1 MIHPEPY
8 DRVKGCFRAIVEPSC
23 QAVNGQETTVGYYSE
38 VIFPR
43 LCDLLL
49 NRPFVAKHRRHLLAT
64 ACGDVL
70 EIGFGTGLNLPHYP
84 APVRRITT
92 VDPNAGMHRLAQRR
106 IRKWGIEVDQRLLH
120 GERLPFED
128 NRFDCVV
135 CTFTLC
141 SIEEVDQALGEVYRV
156 LKPGGRLLFLEHG
169 LSPEPR
175 VQKWQRRLNWLEM
188 RLADGCHLDRN
199 IKELVTA
206 QPFSSVEV
214 REFYLERTP
223 RTHGYLYRGMATK

>member
-1 MIHPEPY
+1 M
-8 DRVKGCFRAIVEPSC
+8 GF
-23 QAVNGQETTVGYYSE
+23 YSE

-43 LCDLLL
+43 LCDLLMD
-49 NRPFVAKHRRHLLAT
+49 RPFVAKHRQQLLAT
-64 ACGDVL
+64 VYGDVL

-84 APVRRITT
+84 AQVRRITT

-106 IRKWGIEVDQRLLH
+106 VRRSRIEVDQRVLS

-128 NRFDCVV
+128 DRFDCAVS
-135 CTFTLC
+135 TFTLC
-141 SIEEVDQALGEVYRV
+141 SIEDVGQALSEVYRV
-156 LKPGGRLLFLEHG
+156 LRPGGRFLFLEHG
-169 LSPEPR
+169 LSPEPS

-199 IKELVTA
+199 MKELVAA

-214 REFYLERTP
+214 EEFYLERTP
-223 RTHGYLYRGMATK
+223 KTHGYLYRGVATQMRRAETPKR